1 VPGFRISEKSVSEIT
16 ADISEKLLELD
27 PARSVVVLQLL
38 DNVSYECK
46 TEFGD
51 RLLPRKSGDG
61 RYHAPGELSVIGK
74 DTLREYFMLLQPIFR
89 ACKDYKIICVSPLP
103 RYVWARCCE
112 DPQHITNS
120 EKESFAAD
128 MGRGLRDL
136 TINLRNMLFMRKL
149 KNVCIVNSTEAMG
162 IIPSDQGTEEGLDRV
177 IALWGSDPV
186 HPTRGAYQRLAT
198 KIATRIEEVLAET
211 DTPTPIHP
219 VQKKRKPDH
228 RDQWVAGSQAVAP
241 RLNPAHGQL
250 QRGSQQRGRA
260 PRGSFSRGRSP
271 WRGGFSSKGGWNKK
285 NRGGWGK
292 GSK

>member
-1 VPGFRISEKSVSEIT
+1 MHHNLYPKSLSLGHRNRKQYNYRAVRYRTLSQLNFDICLISDEV
-16 ADISEKLLELD
+16 
-27 PARSVVVLQLL
+27 
-38 DNVSYECK
+38 
-46 TEFGD
+46 
-51 RLLPRKSGDG
+51 
-61 RYHAPGELSVIGK
+61 
-74 DTLREYFMLLQPIFR
+74 
-89 ACKDYKIICVSPLP
+89 ICVSPLP
-103 RYVWARCCE
+103 RYVWARCCD

-162 IIPSDQGTEEGLDRV
+162 IIPGEQGTEEGLDRI

-198 KIATRIEEVLAET
+198 KIAIRVAEVLAET
-211 DTPTPIHP
+211 DTLTHP

-228 RDQWVAGSQAVAP
+228 RDQWVTGSQAVAP
-241 RLNPAHGQL
+241 RLNPTQGQQ

-260 PRGSFSRGRSP
+260 PSGSFSRGRSP
-271 WRGGFSSKGGWNKK
+271 CRGGFSSKGGWSKK

-292 GSK
+292 GLK